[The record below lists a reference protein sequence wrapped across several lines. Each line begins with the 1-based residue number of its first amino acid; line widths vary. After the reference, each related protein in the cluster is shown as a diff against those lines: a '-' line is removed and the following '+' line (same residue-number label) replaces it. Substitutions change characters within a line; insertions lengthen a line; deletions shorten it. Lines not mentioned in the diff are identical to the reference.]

1 MTPPALL
8 SAALLLLLLPATLTD
23 DGLVP
28 FSVVVQNRLLGATP
42 RAYITH
48 VKYRGILLG
57 GLKRLMNSTNTF
69 RFTYTENQDYG
80 PYLESVNGLAR
91 NDDDRTYW
99 ELLVK
104 MTNGRI
110 VRTEA
115 GIGCYIPSENEQ
127 VILNFTRWEDPSAE
141 SGISNV
147 VDDHDGAFSTE
158 LGPRPHRGQHQS

>member
-28 FSVVVQNRLLGATP
+28 FEVVVQNRLLGTTP
-42 RAYITH
+42 QAYITH
-48 VKYRGILLG
+48 VKFGGILLG

-69 RFTYTENQDYG
+69 RFTYTEDPDYG

-104 MTNGRI
+104 MTNGTI
-110 VRTEA
+110 VRTNA

-127 VILNFTRWEDPSAE
+127 VILNF
-141 SGISNV
+141 
-147 VDDHDGAFSTE
+147 
-158 LGPRPHRGQHQS
+158 